1 MTDVAIATTVERRED
16 RWRQAVDQVRVF
28 IFGRVGD
35 AELAADIT
43 QDVMMRSI
51 ASGAL
56 ERIENPTA
64 WLYRSARNAVVDHYR
79 TRRVDDPAFELE
91 RWPEPE
97 PSDNRPNQATR
108 DLARCLQPLLRELPD
123 ASRDALTRV
132 DLDGQTHAQAAAQLG
147 ISVSGMKSRVQ
158 RARRQLKALLTGC
171 CQVEVDRAGAVSR
184 YRINSPVCGCGGP
197 PVDAS

>member
-1 MTDVAIATTVERRED
+1 MIRHSS
-16 RWRQAVDQVRVF
+16 W
-28 IFGRVGD
+28 
-35 AELAADIT
+35 
-43 QDVMMRSI
+43 
-51 ASGAL
+51 
-56 ERIENPTA
+56 
-64 WLYRSARNAVVDHYR
+64 SAGPNR
-79 TRRVDDPAFELE
+79 
-91 RWPEPE
+91 
-97 PSDNRPNQATR
+97 NRPTTGPTR
-108 DLARCLQPLLRELPD
+108 PLETWPDASNLSFANCPD

-197 PVDAS
+197 AVDAS